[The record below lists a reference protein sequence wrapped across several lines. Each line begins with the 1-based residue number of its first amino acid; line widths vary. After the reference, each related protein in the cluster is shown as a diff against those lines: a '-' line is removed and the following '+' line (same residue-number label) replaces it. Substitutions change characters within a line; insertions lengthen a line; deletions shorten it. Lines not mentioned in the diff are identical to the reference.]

1 MSLGTEI
8 TSSNKYMHE
17 TSRRQSCDPTS
28 AIPPLQNPALTNPQ
42 CPSVHKS
49 NAQLSKTSYMFH
61 LLDEL
66 HPDAQ

>member
-28 AIPPLQNPALTNPQ
+28 AIPPLTNPQ